1 MPRSRTPNTIDV
13 METLLKAQLQAL
25 EDLRRASEDGSRP
38 TPRKGPSHT
47 DMAEAVLREARGPL
61 HARDILERLEAKYGV
76 AIGRESLASALLKYT
91 ARGRFLRTAPNT
103 FAFPP
108 QQNRP

>member
-47 DMAEAVLREARGPL
+47 DMAEDVLREARRPL
-61 HARDILERLEAKYGV
+61 HARDILERIETKYSV
-76 AIGRESLASALLKYT
+76 AIGRESLVSALLKHT

-103 FAFPP
+103 FALPP
-108 QQNRP
+108 QESRP